1 MKLFRL
7 ILLACCAALL
17 SNAYGAPKL
26 RLDPQEIGQIRVKGG
41 SYFLFTGRKWG
52 WPKDCPLLEHRAVF
66 ETNRGAR
73 LLGCVSIDSGEE
85 SAYVRIKIHGQP
97 KAIVFDIGDVEW

>member
-1 MKLFRL
+1 MHRQKSVLTLKKSGKL
-7 ILLACCAALL
+7 
-17 SNAYGAPKL
+17 KL
-26 RLDPQEIGQIRVKGG
+26 GGG

-66 ETNRGAR
+66 ENNRGMQFI
-73 LLGCVSIDSGEE
+73 GCVSIDSGEE

-97 KAIVFDIGDVEW
+97 KAVVFDISDVEW